1 MKKLTS
7 ALLAIAFVITS
18 AGSVFAASSKC
29 TVTAI
34 EENKVI
40 LDCGSKA
47 DKFDVGSQV
56 KIKSVKT
63 KAIEGC

>member
-1 MKKLTS
+1 MKKLMST
-7 ALLAIAFVITS
+7 LLAIAFVMTS
-18 AGSVFAASSKC
+18 AASGLAASAKC
-29 TVTAI
+29 TVTSI

-47 DKFDVGSQV
+47 DKFEAGSQV
-56 KIKSVKT
+56 KIKSAKR